1 MLSDELGGGSLTALP
16 IAETQAGDLSGY
28 IPTNLISITDGQ
40 IYLEPKLFYE
50 GQKPAVN
57 VGMSVSRVGG
67 QTQAQIMRE
76 LAGKLRLEYAQLLE
90 LEVFTRFGTMVDE
103 RSRIA
108 IEHGRRI
115 RAILQQQ
122 QYQPLSLLQQVGLL
136 LAVAQRRLD
145 ALPLPLVERFRRQLG
160 AHLNANSPH
169 VGTRMA
175 ASGQL
180 SDEER
185 EHLLAAVDD
194 LLADLQGK
202 AEAVD

>member
-1 MLSDELGGGSLTALP
+1 MADRGQGYCLFNDVAVAIEFLRRRWLFRERILVVDLDVHDGDGTRSFFVDDPSVHTFSIHNRTLLEPGDAVEDTCIELGPGV
-16 IAETQAGDLSGY
+16 
-28 IPTNLISITDGQ
+28 TDDV
-40 IYLEPKLFYE
+40 YL
-50 GQKPAVN
+50 Q
-57 VGMSVSRVGG
+57 
-67 QTQAQIMRE
+67 
-76 LAGKLRLEYAQLLE
+76 RLKLE
-90 LEVFTRFGTMVDE
+90 L
-103 RSRIA
+103 
-108 IEHGRRI
+108 
-115 RAILQQQ
+115 
-122 QYQPLSLLQQVGLL
+122 P
-136 LAVAQRRLD
+136 
-145 ALPLPLVERFRRQLG
+145 PLVERFRRQLG